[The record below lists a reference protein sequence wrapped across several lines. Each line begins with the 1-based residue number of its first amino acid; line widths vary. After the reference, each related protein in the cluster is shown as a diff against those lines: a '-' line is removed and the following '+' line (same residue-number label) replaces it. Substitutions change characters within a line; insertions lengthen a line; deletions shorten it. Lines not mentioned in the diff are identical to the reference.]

1 MGSGGPPFSPAAGA
15 GLRMMTR
22 TASGVIC
29 ILIFIIS
36 IREVIGEAIVGG
48 IIGIVR
54 KGESFVVRGIFSR
67 I

>member
-1 MGSGGPPFSPAAGA
+1 
-15 GLRMMTR
+15 MMTR